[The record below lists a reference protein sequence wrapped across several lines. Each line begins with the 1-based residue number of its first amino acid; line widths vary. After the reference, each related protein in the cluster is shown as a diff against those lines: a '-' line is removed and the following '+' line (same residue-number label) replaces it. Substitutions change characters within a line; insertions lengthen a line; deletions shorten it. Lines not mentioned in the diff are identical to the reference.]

1 MSRGASGV
9 TEWLPDAIRYDLGR
23 TALRMASR
31 RPHRWPVITAL
42 TRFWTDDKGLSLF
55 SALILIVVFVI
66 PPFLEPG
73 SGRHLAGDIAYA
85 FLLISG
91 VRALGERRLSRRVL
105 MPVALTTLAVNLGSW
120 VVPVAEPWVV
130 GTSLLSLLLFLVVVL
145 GQTLRA
151 GPITFHRILGAI
163 AAYLLLG
170 IIWAYAY
177 ALLAHLRPGAFS
189 GPVSPA
195 DGPRA
200 FFYFSFVTLTTVGY
214 GDVLPLHPV
223 ARSLAMLEAVT
234 GPLYLAILVARLVSL
249 EVASKAKAT

>member
-1 MSRGASGV
+1 M
-9 TEWLPDAIRYDLGR
+9 D
-23 TALRMASR
+23 SR
-31 RPHRWPVITAL
+31 RSHRWPVMTAL
-42 TRFWTDDKGLSLF
+42 TGFWTDDKGLSLF

-73 SGRHLAGDIAYA
+73 SGRRLAGDIAYA
-85 FLLISG
+85 LLLISG
-91 VRALGERRLSRRVL
+91 VRALGEQRLARMVL
-105 MPVALTTLAVNLGSW
+105 LPVAFVTLTLELGSW
-120 VVPVAEPWVV
+120 VVSVPPPLVL
-130 GTSLLSLLLFLVVVL
+130 GSYLFSLLLFLAVVL

-151 GPITFHRILGAI
+151 GPVTFHRLLGAV

-177 ALLAHLRPGAFS
+177 ELVALLRPPAFS
-189 GPVSPA
+189 GAVNLA

-200 FFYFSFVTLTTVGY
+200 FYYFSFVTLTTVGY
-214 GDVLPLHPV
+214 GDVLPLHPA

-249 EVASKAKAT
+249 AVQSDLEAKSK

>member
-1 MSRGASGV
+1 
-9 TEWLPDAIRYDLGR
+9 
-23 TALRMASR
+23 MASR
-31 RPHRWPVITAL
+31 RSHRWPVMTAL
-42 TRFWTDDKGLSLF
+42 TRFWAADTGLSLF

-73 SGRHLAGDIAYA
+73 SGRSLAGDIAYA
-85 FLLISG
+85 LLLISG
-91 VRALGERRLSRRVL
+91 VRALGEQRLARMVL
-105 MPVALTTLAVNLGSW
+105 LPVALVTLTLELGSW
-120 VVPVAEPWVV
+120 AVPVPAPWVL
-130 GTSLLSLLLFLVVVL
+130 GSSILSLLLFLAVVL

-151 GPITFHRILGAI
+151 GPVTFHRILGAV

-177 ALLAHLRPGAFS
+177 ELVALLRPPAFS
-189 GPVSPA
+189 GAVNLA

-200 FFYFSFVTLTTVGY
+200 FYYFSFVTLTTVGY
-214 GDVLPLHPV
+214 GDVLPVHPA

-249 EVASKAKAT
+249 AVQADLEAKAK